1 MHSIETIDQTISEK
15 DENPPSNNIYK
26 KKNQKKRERKKKSER
41 EKSPRKGQVPEVHS
55 KKEKRTGHSG

>member
-1 MHSIETIDQTISEK
+1 MKTPQVI
-15 DENPPSNNIYK
+15 IYTKRKTRK
-26 KKNQKKRERKKKSER
+26 KEREKKKSER